1 MLKTLSLAER
11 VRQLHPSPTM
21 AIDSKAKSLIAE
33 GKDVVNFGAGE
44 PDFDTPENIRQAA
57 ITAINHGQTRYTA
70 VGGIEALKAA
80 IQERIR
86 LDTGLEYHSD
96 EILVSVG
103 AKHSLYNAI
112 MALVDP
118 QDGVLLPVPYWVTYP
133 EQIALAGGVAQYV
146 VSDPKQEGAVH
157 AEDIA
162 NVLTDRS
169 RGLLL
174 NSPSNPSGAVI
185 NPPALAQIARL
196 VSERD
201 LWVISDEIYNRLVY
215 DDATHVSIAS
225 FPGMRE
231 RTILINGV
239 SKSYAMTGWRIGY
252 AAGPQHII
260 KAMTSLQS
268 QSTSNPSTMAQYA
281 ALEALKGPQEQVELM
296 RREFDR
302 RRQYIV
308 ERINQISG
316 LSLDNPKGAFYVW
329 VNMAA
334 YKNRKVGGRLIKNAD
349 DLALVWLEQANV
361 AVVPG
366 SGFGMPEHFRISY
379 ATSMERI
386 ETGLN
391 RMQSLLESTQ

>member
-86 LDTGLEYHSD
+86 LDTGIEYHSD

-366 SGFGMPEHFRISY
+366 SGFGMPEYFRISY

>member
-281 ALEALKGPQEQVELM
+281 ALEALTGPQEQVEVM

-308 ERINQISG
+308 GRINQISG

-366 SGFGMPEHFRISY
+366 SGFGMPEYFRISY

>member
-70 VGGIEALKAA
+70 VGGIEALKTA

>member
-70 VGGIEALKAA
+70 VGGIAALKTA

>member
-86 LDTGLEYHSD
+86 LDTGIEYHSD

-281 ALEALKGPQEQVELM
+281 ALEALTGPQEQVEVM

-308 ERINQISG
+308 GRINQISG

-366 SGFGMPEHFRISY
+366 SGFGMPEYFRISY